1 MRRLFLILHKYRATL
16 VFVAL
21 EFICFWMITTQ
32 NVFLSASFFNSSN
45 SAVASVLTS
54 SNKVKNYFALGK
66 VNEELAT
73 ENAKLKRN
81 LKAFQQ
87 SIYRLDTRVLK
98 DPDLVGQYEF
108 VSAKVINN
116 SINNVHNHVT
126 INVGEKRAIEEGMGV
141 VNQYGVVG
149 KITTVSNNYSV
160 ISSLLNADVMISSK
174 IKRTGHLGT
183 TNWSGKNIQEAN
195 LLYIPRHIIPILGDT
210 IITSGY
216 NTVFPE
222 GVMIGTIKS
231 IGLPDAANF
240 YELEIALSN
249 DYGKLSHVYVIKNN
263 LREEQRLTEEGII
276 GDHD

>member
-1 MRRLFLILHKYRATL
+1 M
-16 VFVAL
+16 
-21 EFICFWMITTQ
+21 CFWMITSQ

-45 SAVASVLTS
+45 STVASVLTS
-54 SNKVKNYFALGK
+54 SNTVSNYFALGS

-126 INVGEKRAIEEGMGV
+126 INVGGKHSIEQGMGV

-149 KITTVSNNYSV
+149 KITTVSNNYAV

-183 TNWSGKNIQEAN
+183 TNWSGKNTQEAN
-195 LLYIPRHIIPILGDT
+195 LLYIPRHIVPVLGDT

-222 GVMIGTIKS
+222 GVMIGFISS
-231 IGLPDAANF
+231 ISLPDEANF

-249 DYGKLSHVYVIKNN
+249 DYGKMSHVYVIKNN
-263 LREEQRLTEEGII
+263 LREEQKLTEEGII

>member
-276 GDHD
+276 GDND